1 MTNKEKEDIRKV
13 IDKLDQCAKEFID
26 LTKDIDIDEKSYDLE
41 EIEYMLG
48 TIERH
53 ITDYQKEMGYI

>member
-26 LTKDIDIDEKSYDLE
+26 LTKDIDVDEKSYDLE

-48 TIERH
+48 NIERH